1 MALAFIGKTYMQ
13 VSRNEKFY
21 FTQEL
26 CLPWKKRAEMLDIL
40 INIGYFDILY
50 SYNYKTNATPLVCG
64 PLKIKII
71 RESTFHK
78 KNYHKMHVYL
88 TAIFV
93 YRHFATLLN
102 TPSRFGRRYA

>member
-1 MALAFIGKTYMQ
+1 VALAFIGKTYMQ

-50 SYNYKTNATPLVCG
+50 SYTITKLTP
-64 PLKIKII
+64 
-71 RESTFHK
+71 
-78 KNYHKMHVYL
+78 
-88 TAIFV
+88 
-93 YRHFATLLN
+93 RHWCVVH
-102 TPSRFGRRYA
+102 